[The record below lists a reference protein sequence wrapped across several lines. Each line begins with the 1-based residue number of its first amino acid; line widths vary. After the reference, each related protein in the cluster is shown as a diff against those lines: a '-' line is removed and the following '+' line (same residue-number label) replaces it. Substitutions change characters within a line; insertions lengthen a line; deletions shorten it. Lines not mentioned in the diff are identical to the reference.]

1 MVARRSPSFWL
12 AALLL
17 AVILVP
23 TTIAASHGDT
33 ASTRNPYDDRRA
45 PKPVRVVEV
54 TAADTANV
62 RLAWPATS
70 DNVGVEGYGVYL
82 NGSRA
87 SETPSTTYSVRNLA
101 CSTGY
106 TVGVDAFD
114 GAGNRSRQ
122 KSTFVSTAA
131 CLDVTPPSAP
141 TDVKTAATAET
152 SVVLSWTPSR
162 DDFGVVGYGLYV
174 GGFWVGQ
181 WSEPSA
187 TITNLSC
194 GQNYTIGISA
204 LDAAGNTSPQTTA
217 FFSTAPCAD
226 RMAPTSPT
234 GLAVSKSTTTSVS
247 LTWTASTDASGVAE
261 YGLYKEGTKVGSATA
276 TAGDFGGLEC
286 GRTYTFGVDAADAA
300 QNRSAAAT
308 LSAATAPCP
317 TTTTPPPPPP
327 PTTGSTA
334 PTAPPNLRTTSV
346 TQTAVSLA
354 WDSSTDPDGMS
365 GYQIFRDGTKI
376 GEGPGI
382 HGGFTNTWND
392 TGRTCGTAYDYAVAG
407 VDTTGTVGPK
417 STLRVTTSACDP
429 ATPPPPPPTATTPPP
444 PPPPTTGS
452 TAPTAPPNL
461 RTTSVTQTAVS
472 LAWDSSTDPDGMS
485 GYQIFRDG
493 TKIGEGPATNT
504 WNDTGRTCG
513 TTYDYAVA
521 GVDTTGTVGPK
532 STTLRVTTS
541 ACDPATPPPPPPAD
555 TTAPSK
561 PANVTAGTRTATS
574 IALSWQ
580 PSDDDVGVVGYGMYR
595 GGTRVG
601 TSTATTWIFSGLTC
615 GTNYTLA
622 VDAADAANNRSAQSV
637 LMVSTT
643 ACSDTQAP
651 TAPTNLNASNV
662 NQTGLTLTW
671 SASSDSVGVTGYDVY
686 RNNTKVAT
694 VATTSA
700 AQSGLTCGTTYA
712 FAVSAFDAAGNHS
725 PQTRAQR
732 LHRRVPASPLCVC
745 GDDRDSLAGCQ
756 RLLATE
762 VDRLRLCGH
771 ERRAGRRRGCEAE
784 ARCRPQRRHQA
795 HHRSLRVRRA
805 PAVRAER

>member
-1 MVARRSPSFWL
+1 MVARRLHSFWV

-33 ASTRNPYDDRRA
+33 ASTRNPYNDRRA

-87 SETPSTTYSVRNLA
+87 SETPSTTYSVRIWPA
-101 CSTGY
+101 ARVHGR
-106 TVGVDAFD
+106 VDAFD

-327 PTTGSTA
+327 TTGSTA
-334 PTAPPNLRTTSV
+334 TAANLRTTSV
-346 TQTAVSLA
+346 TQTSVSLA

-365 GYQIFRDGTKI
+365 GI
-376 GEGPGI
+376 
-382 HGGFTNTWND
+382 
-392 TGRTCGTAYDYAVAG
+392 
-407 VDTTGTVGPK
+407 
-417 STLRVTTSACDP
+417 
-429 ATPPPPPPTATTPPP
+429 
-444 PPPPTTGS
+444 
-452 TAPTAPPNL
+452 
-461 RTTSVTQTAVS
+461 
-472 LAWDSSTDPDGMS
+472 PDL
-485 GYQIFRDG
+485 
-493 TKIGEGPATNT
+493 P
-504 WNDTGRTCG
+504 
-513 TTYDYAVA
+513 
-521 GVDTTGTVGPK
+521 
-532 STTLRVTTS
+532 
-541 ACDPATPPPPPPAD
+541 
-555 TTAPSK
+555 
-561 PANVTAGTRTATS
+561 
-574 IALSWQ
+574 
-580 PSDDDVGVVGYGMYR
+580 
-595 GGTRVG
+595 
-601 TSTATTWIFSGLTC
+601 
-615 GTNYTLA
+615 
-622 VDAADAANNRSAQSV
+622 
-637 LMVSTT
+637 
-643 ACSDTQAP
+643 
-651 TAPTNLNASNV
+651 
-662 NQTGLTLTW
+662 
-671 SASSDSVGVTGYDVY
+671 
-686 RNNTKVAT
+686 
-694 VATTSA
+694 
-700 AQSGLTCGTTYA
+700 
-712 FAVSAFDAAGNHS
+712 
-725 PQTRAQR
+725 
-732 LHRRVPASPLCVC
+732 
-745 GDDRDSLAGCQ
+745 
-756 RLLATE
+756 
-762 VDRLRLCGH
+762 
-771 ERRAGRRRGCEAE
+771 
-784 ARCRPQRRHQA
+784 
-795 HHRSLRVRRA
+795 
-805 PAVRAER
+805 